1 MATLQNSRKNQNE
14 ILGILVRDWNPD
26 DLPNDTAAQGYEGFV
41 PDIYRFLLAGATREE
56 LARYLYDKDVIASGV
71 ERFDF
76 SRWGVAKSA
85 ADRLLSLK
93 ITA

>member
-1 MATLQNSRKNQNE
+1 MATLQNNRKNQDQ

-41 PDIYRFLLAGATREE
+41 PDIYRFLLSGATREE
-56 LARYLYDKDVIASGV
+56 LARHLYDKDVIASGV
-71 ERFDF
+71 ERFD
-76 SRWGVAKSA
+76 SYRWAVAESA

-93 ITA
+93 ITP